1 MAQTF
6 SIELTGINS
15 LPVVKPAVPA
25 YGGRVRRYRA
35 TVTLAAQAAAD
46 TIVLAKLPVGQVFAY
61 GVITA
66 TATLG
71 GTATVAIGNATTAGL
86 YRAAAIS
93 TAVETPTLFGAG
105 SAGLTAS
112 MASVTGYTAE
122 ETVLATIAA
131 ASLPGAG
138 TAVFDIYT
146 SQG

>member
-1 MAQTF
+1 MVQTF
-6 SIELTGINS
+6 STELAGINS

-25 YGGRVRRYRA
+25 YGGRLRRYRA
-35 TVTLAAQAAAD
+35 TITLAAQAAAD
-46 TIVLAKLPVGQVFAY
+46 TIVLAKIPAGQVFAY
-61 GVITA
+61 GTITS
-66 TATLG
+66 TVSLG
-71 GTATVAIGNATTAGL
+71 GAATVAIGNATTAGL

-112 MASVTGYTAE
+112 MASSTGYTAE
-122 ETVLATIAA
+122 ETVIATIAA

-138 TAVFDIYT
+138 TCVIDIYT

>member
-15 LPVVKPAVPA
+15 LPVVKPAVPG

-35 TVTLAAQAAAD
+35 TVTLATQNIAD
-46 TIVLAKLPVGQVFAY
+46 TIVLAKLPVGQVFAF
-61 GVITA
+61 GNITS
-66 TATLG
+66 TVTLG
-71 GTATVAIGNATTAGL
+71 GVATVAIGNVTTPGL

-131 ASLPGAG
+131 AALPGAG

-146 SQG
+146 SQS